1 MRMESVLRWAE
12 LGRSTRKLGDVTL
25 LLSRWC
31 SGDRGALDSL
41 TPLVYEELRQIAEH
55 YLSRERSN
63 HTLAPTAL
71 VHEAWMRLVRQDQS
85 SFPNRKHFYGLAA
98 RIMRNILVDHAR
110 NLQTSKRG
118 GGLPPIAFSDAIVV
132 EAGHA
137 SEFLMLNDAMDSLA
151 KMSPRQAQVI
161 ELRYFAGLKLDEI
174 AEITGVSE
182 ATISRDQ
189 KAAEAWLGQAMQR
202 GQ

>member
-1 MRMESVLRWAE
+1 M
-12 LGRSTRKLGDVTL
+12 GDVTL

-189 KAAEAWLGQAMQR
+189 KAAEAWLGQVMQR